1 MLYRPRLG
9 WSREKKGK
17 GEERKRPLPLHSGI
31 TGVAFAGVARLP
43 SGLLKK
49 KWPSP
54 ETLAVRE
61 PTQRTCATA
70 WVSLGCVRTTLRV
83 QIDWSCDT

>member
-1 MLYRPRLG
+1 MPYRPRLG

-17 GEERKRPLPLHSGI
+17 GRKRPLPLHSGI

-49 KWPSP
+49 MAISRN
-54 ETLAVRE
+54 TG
-61 PTQRTCATA
+61 CA
-70 WVSLGCVRTTLRV
+70 
-83 QIDWSCDT
+83 